1 MTCNI
6 TKIIYCYYTNY
17 TGVASRRS
25 VISVV
30 STGIYYNIVAT
41 VVLFACQE
49 ILIARPILKTASR
62 VVLLRMFNRKLG
74 NEFTVIFH
82 ENTM

>member
-1 MTCNI
+1 MSNI

-17 TGVASRRS
+17 MGVVARRY

-30 STGIYYNIVAT
+30 STGIYYIVAT
-41 VVLFACQE
+41 VVLFTCQE
-49 ILIARPILKTASR
+49 TLIARLILKTTSQ
-62 VVLLRMFNRKLG
+62 VELLRIFNRKLG
-74 NEFTVIFH
+74 KEFIVIFH